1 MTDKLSDIED
11 IEPAQAER
19 LAALGLETT
28 DDLLREGAT
37 PAGRRRIAA
46 ELGISDSTLLRWVN
60 HADLFRIK
68 GIARQY
74 ADLLEEAGVD
84 TVVEL
89 AQRNPANLAATLVE
103 IDERRQLT
111 ERTPGELEVADWVG
125 QARELPRMV
134 HYEEEVGIPEPPGT
148 AAASP
153 SAAGAT
159 ATGGQAA
166 ARPGLWQRLVGFLTG
181 RKG

>member
-1 MTDKLSDIED
+1 MTDKLSEIED

-28 DDLLREGAT
+28 DDLLREGAS
-37 PAGRRRIAA
+37 PASRRRLAA
-46 ELGISDSTLLRWVN
+46 ELSIADSVLLRWVN

-89 AQRNPANLAATLVE
+89 ARRNPANLAETLAE
-103 IDERRQLT
+103 IDGRRQLT
-111 ERTPGELEVADWVG
+111 GRTPTEAEISDWVA

-134 HYEEEVGIPEPPGT
+134 HYEDEIAVPEPPET
-148 AAASP
+148 LAAAP
-153 SAAGAT
+153 GAHSAGSHAPAG
-159 ATGGQAA
+159 
-166 ARPGLWQRLVGFLTG
+166 PGLWQRIVGFL
-181 RKG
+181 KGGGA